1 MKRKLLAIIVLTV
14 LAFGVMAFAG
24 CDGKKNEE
32 PESNVLIVT
41 TPRGGPI
48 RAPLEIA
55 VEMNKQFS
63 VDEPYKYN
71 IKFGHVHHYNVEFPW
86 LFTGK
91 LSIYNVE
98 DMVNAKTPEE
108 KAQVKRTVLYET
120 DDFYAYENYIKHNYD
135 EEGYLCD
142 MEYPLSLDLEIPK
155 EYIKGEEGGIYFSL
169 ATIAIEKNP
178 DGTDYTLG
186 EGVAIKYEIKDG
198 VIYFSKWTY

>member
-1 MKRKLLAIIVLTV
+1 MKRKLLAIIVLIV
-14 LAFGVMAFAG
+14 LACLAFAG

-71 IKFGHVHHYNVEFPW
+71 IKFGHVHHYDVFYPW

-91 LSIYNVE
+91 LSIYNGE

-135 EEGYLCD
+135 EDGYLCD

-155 EYIKGEEGGIYFSL
+155 EYIKGEEGRICFVL
-169 ATIAIEKNP
+169 ATVRIEKRQ

-186 EGVAIKYEIKDG
+186 VGVEIKYEIKDG
-198 VIYFSKWTY
+198 MIYFSKWTY

>member
-1 MKRKLLAIIVLTV
+1 MKRKLLAIIVLIV
-14 LAFGVMAFAG
+14 LACLAFAG
-24 CDGKKNEE
+24 CDGKKNDE

-41 TPRGGPI
+41 TPQGGPLH
-48 RAPLEIA
+48 APLEIA

-71 IKFGHVHHYNVEFPW
+71 IKFGHVHHYDVFYPW

-91 LSIYNVE
+91 LSIYNGE
-98 DMVNAKTPEE
+98 DMANAKTPEE

-135 EEGYLCD
+135 EDGYRCD
-142 MEYPLSLDLEIPK
+142 MEYPLSLDMEIPK
-155 EYIKGEEGGIYFSL
+155 EYIKGESGRIGFSL
-169 ATIAIEKNP
+169 GTIRIEKRQ
-178 DGTDYTLG
+178 DGTDFTLG
-186 EGVAIKYEIKDG
+186 RSIVIKYEIKDG

>member
-1 MKRKLLAIIVLTV
+1 MKRKLLAIIVLIV
-14 LAFGVMAFAG
+14 LACLAFAG

-71 IKFGHVHHYNVEFPW
+71 IKFGHVHHYDVFYPW

-91 LSIYNVE
+91 LSIYNGE

-135 EEGYLCD
+135 EDGYLCD

-155 EYIKGEEGGIYFSL
+155 EYIKGEEGRICFVL
-169 ATIAIEKNP
+169 ATVRIEKRQ

-186 EGVAIKYEIKDG
+186 AGVEIKYEIKDG
-198 VIYFSKWTY
+198 VIYFSK

>member
-1 MKRKLLAIIVLTV
+1 MKRKLLAIIVLIV
-14 LAFGVMAFAG
+14 LACLAFAG

-71 IKFGHVHHYNVEFPW
+71 IKFGHVHHYDVFYPW

-91 LSIYNVE
+91 LSIYNGE

-120 DDFYAYENYIKHNYD
+120 DDFYAYENYIKHKFNED
-135 EEGYLCD
+135 GYRCD

-155 EYIKGEEGGIYFSL
+155 EYIKGEEGRICFVL
-169 ATIAIEKNP
+169 ATVRIEKRQ

-186 EGVAIKYEIKDG
+186 VGVEIKYEIKDG
-198 VIYFSKWTY
+198 MIYFSKWTY

>member
-1 MKRKLLAIIVLTV
+1 MKRKLLAAIMLIV
-14 LAFGVMAFAG
+14 LAFGVMAFAA
-24 CDGKKNEE
+24 CDGKKNEK

-63 VDEPYKYN
+63 VDEPYKCN
-71 IKFGHVHHYNVEFPW
+71 IKFGHIHHYNVEFPW
-86 LFTGK
+86 FFTGK

-169 ATIAIEKNP
+169 ATIAIEK
-178 DGTDYTLG
+178 TRT
-186 EGVAIKYEIKDG
+186 ERIIH
-198 VIYFSKWTY
+198 